1 MADARVL
8 VEEETENTTE
18 ELTDSLLSI
27 NGKNQFKWNGS
38 AELLESFLYKK
49 LGLSADDVTTSS
61 NGTCTVWKTPSV
73 TFNLYIK
80 TKTLLVQGK
89 AVDSTRDL
97 LLQTIQA
104 DKNQTSVEAPDE
116 TNNIHFAAEHI
127 TGVHQQARLMSPTTT
142 SDIQNDHSLVRED
155 SDDASSENE
164 SESES
169 EYAQLAPDTN
179 EVLINNPGEKF
190 FNEIAKIWSEISS
203 IKSSLTNRD
212 GLRPLQQELDELRFK
227 CTTYES
233 TIDHL
238 EKEKASLLEV
248 IKILSADDN
257 SNCSTDTSDG
267 NKTSDFTTRDNEWT
281 EVSNSKKKKKKPK
294 VTNAEARH
302 QNITNTRAKEPRR
315 STSNTSH
322 TDANS
327 NPTTRQK
334 PSVIIAGDSML
345 KFVNGRK
352 LSNLLSHQ
360 SSTYVKTFPGATVE
374 DMSDY
379 VMPSLRRKPTEVIL
393 HVGTNDIKT
402 SEPREIAEGIVDL
415 GLKIQN
421 HSPDCNVT
429 ISSLI
434 LRADENLDC
443 KINEVNRI
451 VKRFAKQYAW
461 RTISHSNIKRKHLN
475 DSGLHLN
482 VQGTKLLVKN
492 LVSHLNL

>member
-1 MADARVL
+1 M
-8 VEEETENTTE
+8 
-18 ELTDSLLSI
+18 
-27 NGKNQFKWNGS
+27 

-97 LLQTIQA
+97 LLQTIEA
-104 DKNQTSVEAPDE
+104 DKNQNSVKAPDE
-116 TNNIHFAAEHI
+116 INNIHFAAEHI

-142 SDIQNDHSLVRED
+142 PDIQNDHSLVRED
-155 SDDASSENE
+155 SEDAPSENE
-164 SESES
+164 SESKSKSES
-169 EYAQLAPDTN
+169 EYAQLALNTN

-190 FNEIAKIWSEISS
+190 SNEIAKIWSEISS

-212 GLRPLQQELDELRFK
+212 GLRPLQQELDELRLK
-227 CTTYES
+227 CTSYES

-281 EVSNSKKKKKKPK
+281 EVSNSKKKKKKPI

-302 QNITNTRAKEPRR
+302 QNIPNTRAKEPRC

-322 TDANS
+322 TDVNS
-327 NPTTRQK
+327 NPTRQK
-334 PSVIIAGDSML
+334 PSVLIAGDSML
-345 KFVNGRK
+345 KFVNG
-352 LSNLLSHQ
+352 
-360 SSTYVKTFPGATVE
+360 
-374 DMSDY
+374 
-379 VMPSLRRKPTEVIL
+379 
-393 HVGTNDIKT
+393 
-402 SEPREIAEGIVDL
+402 
-415 GLKIQN
+415 
-421 HSPDCNVT
+421 
-429 ISSLI
+429 
-434 LRADENLDC
+434 
-443 KINEVNRI
+443 
-451 VKRFAKQYAW
+451 
-461 RTISHSNIKRKHLN
+461 
-475 DSGLHLN
+475 
-482 VQGTKLLVKN
+482 
-492 LVSHLNL
+492 